1 MNKYLII
8 GLSLVIGATL
18 VFAGVLISGKTV
30 TEIVRDVGRPIGAI
44 PSVLDVGPEFGMNG
58 LQTHVVRANF
68 KSSTTTL
75 LSIASPNVAT
85 ATIDFLQLLNTG
97 VATSTY
103 AIVCGAADS
112 DNGYPTRE
120 FISTNAIAT
129 STNFGTI
136 VSGVRVNGGS
146 LHASGTA
153 TGSVMFLG
161 PSEYFVCKANTYF
174 PITTTNGAFTNTN
187 EVFDGSFKLRIVE

>member
-1 MNKYLII
+1 M
-8 GLSLVIGATL
+8 GVFL
-18 VFAGVLISGKTV
+18 VFAVVLISGKSITQ
-30 TEIVRDVGRPIGAI
+30 IIQNPLAPLGAI
-44 PSVLDVGPEFGMNG
+44 PSVLDVGPELGING
-58 LQTHVVRANF
+58 LQTHVVRADF

-75 LSIASPNVAT
+75 LSVASPNTAT

-120 FISTNAIAT
+120 FISTSAIAT

-136 VSGVRVNGGS
+136 VSGVRVSGGS
-146 LHASGTA
+146 LHGSGTA